1 MVQGLVVQLKPAPRL
16 GALFQGA
23 GRPGLGCLAAALLL
37 AAGVS
42 GCGKDGSDY
51 FPLDPGYSW
60 TYRQVLQTRN
70 KGNAG
75 AFEKNIYAVAETNLP
90 SEPLGDG
97 RAVPRLYNDGGTLY
111 FAKPAD
117 GIALVARRAEDQDQP
132 MPIAP
137 RYILKHPLAVGDSW
151 TEPGE
156 TQILRRTILGSFGQ
170 FTKSISAD
178 GPLTYK
184 VESLDDSVRVKAGTF
199 HHCIRLHGTGN
210 AKLDWA
216 DSGVL
221 PIAIDTVEWY
231 APGVGLVKR
240 IRKEDSGAD
249 GPLGADLDEEL
260 ESLTRPGWFG

>member
-1 MVQGLVVQLKPAPRL
+1 VVQLKPFRA
-16 GALFQGA
+16 
-23 GRPGLGCLAAALLL
+23 LAAALLL
-37 AAGVS
+37 ATGVA
-42 GCGKDGSDY
+42 GCGKDASDY
-51 FPLDPGYSW
+51 FPLAPGYSW
-60 TYRQVLQTRN
+60 AYRQVLQTQN

-75 AFEKNIYAVAETNLP
+75 AFEKNIFMAVETNLP
-90 SEPLGDG
+90 SEPLDIGY
-97 RAVPRLYNDGGTLY
+97 AVPRLFNDGGTVY
-111 FAKPAD
+111 FVKSAD
-117 GIALVARRAEDQDQP
+117 GITMVARRAEDQDQP

-137 RYILKHPLAVGDSW
+137 RYILKRPLAIGVGW

-184 VESLDDSVRVKAGTF
+184 VESLDDNVRVQAGTF
-199 HHCIRLHGTGN
+199 QHCIRLHGAGV

-216 DSGVL
+216 DSSVL
-221 PIAIDTVEWY
+221 TIAIDTVEWY

-260 ESLTRPGWFG
+260 QSMAWPGWLG

>member
-1 MVQGLVVQLKPAPRL
+1 MKPACTL
-16 GALFQGA
+16 TA
-23 GRPGLGCLAAALLL
+23 GLLL

-42 GCGKDGSDY
+42 GCGKDGNDY

-60 TYRQVLQTRN
+60 TYRQILQTRN
-70 KGNAG
+70 MGNAG
-75 AFEKNIYAVAETNLP
+75 AFEKDNYAVAETNLP
-90 SEPLGDG
+90 GEALGGG

-111 FAKPAD
+111 FAKSAD

-137 RYILKHPLAVGDSW
+137 RYILKRPLTIGDGW

-156 TQILRRTILGSFGQ
+156 TQILRRTFLGGFGQ
-170 FTKSISAD
+170 ITKSISAD

-184 VESLDDSVRVKAGTF
+184 VESPDDNVRVPAGTI
-199 HHCIRLHGTGN
+199 HHCLRLHGAGI

-221 PIAIDTVEWY
+221 ASAIDTVEWY
-231 APGVGLVKR
+231 APTVGLVKR
-240 IRKEDSGAD
+240 VRKEDSGAD
-249 GPLGADLDEEL
+249 GPLGAEMNEEL
-260 ESLTRPGWFG
+260 ESMTRPGWFG